1 MAYLYDQKIAF
12 LSAFL
17 RRVQDG
23 KIMIY
28 FEMLKIL
35 KRLLMGPSNNF
46 ESERRRQGLK
56 FAMVHDSLIT
66 ADGKSN
72 HY

>member
-46 ESERRRQGLK
+46 ESERRPQGLK
-56 FAMVHDSLIT
+56 VAMVHDSLIT

>member
-28 FEMLKIL
+28 LEMLKIL
-35 KRLLMGPSNNF
+35 KRLLVGPSNDF
-46 ESERRRQGLK
+46 KSVRRRRGLK
-56 FAMVHDSLIT
+56 VAMVHDSLIT
-66 ADGKSN
+66 TDGKSN